1 MPGSNLMRL
10 ACWETLSSHSME
22 KEKEGYTGDVKTSDE
37 DTVVIQ
43 GRKKDGDMG
52 RERPIKV
59 GEITVSCGSKVQ
71 SDVIKGF

>member
-22 KEKEGYTGDVKTSDE
+22 KEMEGYTGDVKTS

-43 GRKKDGDMG
+43 GRKKDGDIDT
-52 RERPIKV
+52 ERPIKM
-59 GEITVSCGSKVQ
+59 GEIT
-71 SDVIKGF
+71 